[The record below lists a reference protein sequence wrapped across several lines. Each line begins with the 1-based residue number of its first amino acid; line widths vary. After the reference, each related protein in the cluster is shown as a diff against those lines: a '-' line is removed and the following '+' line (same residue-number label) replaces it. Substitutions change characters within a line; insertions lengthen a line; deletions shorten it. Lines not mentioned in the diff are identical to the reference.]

1 MPEIGTFSRAQ
12 PIVSFWFRADER
24 LVDGTGDPAT
34 QTGEAVVELSSL
46 HSREFYSVYAK
57 GVHLMIDSRYQ
68 ELMPTGSGSYGIVYS
83 AVDTVFEF
91 GMWSFAGHSK
101 ESRHQDHPHV

>member
-1 MPEIGTFSRAQ
+1 MPEIGAFSRAQ

-24 LVDGTGDPAT
+24 PVDGTGDSAT
-34 QTGEAVVELSSL
+34 QTGETVVDLPSP
-46 HSREFYSVYAK
+46 HSREFFSVYAK

-83 AVDTVFEF
+83 AVDTVF
-91 GMWSFAGHSK
+91 
-101 ESRHQDHPHV
+101 